1 MSVLGSIAW
10 LFSYLCAWC
19 LFIYFGYHWS
29 HDIASVK
36 ATAFW
41 LLMSIVLG
49 VVGGLITSRM
59 AQKETPAD

>member
-1 MSVLGSIAW
+1 MSVLAGIAW
-10 LFSYLCAWC
+10 FVSYLMVWS

-49 VVGGLITSRM
+49 VVGGLIAGKM
-59 AQKETPAD
+59 NETINYK